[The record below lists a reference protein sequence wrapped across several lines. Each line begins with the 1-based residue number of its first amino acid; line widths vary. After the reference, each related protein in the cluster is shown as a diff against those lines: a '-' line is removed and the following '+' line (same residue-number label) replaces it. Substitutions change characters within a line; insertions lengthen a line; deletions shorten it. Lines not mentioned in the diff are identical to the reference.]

1 MSIEIRPITE
11 GERVDWIRA
20 EEAAF
25 GLTPKQDEIDAMLPV
40 IETDR
45 SLAALEDG
53 RIVGASGAVTLRM
66 WPPSSTRRRIAG
78 SRSRRCSRPRAGSTA
93 GSATGSRRCSASSR
107 RRSLGWNTCAATSPA
122 RTSSC
127 SRGTRPCRRSTGS
140 TKRRSDQGGWS
151 GARGCGTTSSR
162 PSARTRI
169 GPGSTR
175 SIGTSEGSRMP
186 TRSTGPRRTGRARC
200 PRGRSR

>member
-66 WPPSSTRRRIAG
+66 VVRVEPG
-78 SRSRRCSRPRAGSTA
+78 FRPRA
-93 GSATGSRRCSASSR
+93 SRWSGC
-107 RRSLGWNTCAATSPA
+107 
-122 RTSSC
+122 
-127 SRGTRPCRRSTGS
+127 CRRAVAAAS
-140 TKRRSDQGGWS
+140 
-151 GARGCGTTSSR
+151 
-162 PSARTRI
+162 
-169 GPGSTR
+169 
-175 SIGTSEGSRMP
+175 
-186 TRSTGPRRTGRARC
+186 PRA
-200 PRGRSR
+200 